1 MQLFEDIVI
10 RILRAYNEFSLYYL
24 ILINVIN
31 SALLLLALRGIR
43 RYRQNLKNWPYKKM
57 LHSTYIPPVSIL
69 VPSYNEDKTIVDNV
83 ESLLAIEYNE
93 FEVVI
98 INDGSTDGTMETLIK
113 AFELKKIDSPYRKDI
128 LTKEIKGIY
137 MSSQKRNLKVIDK
150 VNGGK
155 ADALNAGINV
165 AKYPLFTAID
175 ADSILEKSSLLKVVR
190 PFIDDP
196 KRTVAT
202 GGIVRVQNGSKV
214 SNGFIEEVKLSK
226 KALPI
231 LQTIEYL
238 RAFLFGRMGWSEL
251 NSLLIVSGAFGV
263 FKKSEVLKVGGYT
276 QDTIGEDMELILKVH
291 RQMRKEK
298 KEYKVVFVPDPVCW
312 TQAPEDLKSLR
323 SQRIRWH
330 RGLMDSLLNTKGML
344 FNPRYGSI
352 GFFAFPYYWIIE
364 MIGPVIEILGYF
376 SVIASYFMGILNPS
390 FALMYFTF
398 SVLYGVFLSISA
410 VMLEEYNFMKYDK
423 VRDYLIMIVFAV
435 LENFGYRQL
444 TTWWRLRA
452 FFGYRRK
459 KNSWGNIKR
468 NEFNDKVLS
477 L

>member
-1 MQLFEDIVI
+1 
-10 RILRAYNEFSLYYL
+10 
-24 ILINVIN
+24 
-31 SALLLLALRGIR
+31 
-43 RYRQNLKNWPYKKM
+43 
-57 LHSTYIPPVSIL
+57 
-69 VPSYNEDKTIVDNV
+69 
-83 ESLLAIEYNE
+83 
-93 FEVVI
+93 
-98 INDGSTDGTMETLIK
+98 
-113 AFELKKIDSPYRKDI
+113 
-128 LTKEIKGIY
+128 
-137 MSSQKRNLKVIDK
+137 
-150 VNGGK
+150 
-155 ADALNAGINV
+155 
-165 AKYPLFTAID
+165 
-175 ADSILEKSSLLKVVR
+175 
-190 PFIDDP
+190 
-196 KRTVAT
+196 
-202 GGIVRVQNGSKV
+202 
-214 SNGFIEEVKLSK
+214 
-226 KALPI
+226 
-231 LQTIEYL
+231 
-238 RAFLFGRMGWSEL
+238 
-251 NSLLIVSGAFGV
+251 
-263 FKKSEVLKVGGYT
+263 
-276 QDTIGEDMELILKVH
+276 
-291 RQMRKEK
+291 MRKEK

-398 SVLYGVFLSISA
+398 SVLYGVFLSICA